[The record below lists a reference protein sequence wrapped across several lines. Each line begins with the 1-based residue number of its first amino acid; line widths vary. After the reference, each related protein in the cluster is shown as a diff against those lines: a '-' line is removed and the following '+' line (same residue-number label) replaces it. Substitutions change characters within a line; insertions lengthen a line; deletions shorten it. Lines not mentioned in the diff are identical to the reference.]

1 MQFVSFFPYQQCLR
15 LVWEILCLRLAWEI
29 LIPSSIIDHVVVQS
43 KFEKK
48 CLCKYFI
55 KLLSFLLSIKMSRNR
70 GVKAKG
76 F

>member
-29 LIPSSIIDHVVVQS
+29 LIPSSIIDHVVVQR

-48 CLCKYFI
+48 C
-55 KLLSFLLSIKMSRNR
+55 
-70 GVKAKG
+70 
-76 F
+76 